1 MPCVNSTTMFPTV
14 KRVIK
19 KLIKNNSILVH
30 HNDPNGCSCCGGVV
44 RHLSLDE
51 LQEPLHD
58 FDYLLKFEISK
69 IYTWAFDKVK
79 VYAIAATPEDDVDTS
94 NIGEYACVNYLGKQF
109 GRYFHGD
116 VLLFKDRAHAETYTR
131 QFRDFKEIATKLKTE
146 V

>member
-19 KLIKNNSILVH
+19 KLIKNNSFVLH
-30 HNDPNGCSCCGGVV
+30 HNDPNGCSCCGG
-44 RHLSLDE
+44 RLNNLSLDE
-51 LQEPLHD
+51 LQD
-58 FDYLLKFEISK
+58 FLQHYTLQDLEIGK

-79 VYAIAATPEDDVDTS
+79 VHAIALMPNCCTCDQ
-94 NIGEYACVNYLGKQF
+94 GEYACVNYLGKQF
-109 GRYFHGD
+109 GRYFHGN
-116 VLLFKDRAHAETYTR
+116 VLLFKDKAHAETFTR

>member
-19 KLIKNNSILVH
+19 KLIKDNSFLIH
-30 HNDPNGCSCCGGVV
+30 HNDPNGCSCCGGAVQN
-44 RHLSLDE
+44 LSLDE
-51 LQEPLHD
+51 LQELHMCSN
-58 FDYLLKFEISK
+58 FEISK

-79 VYAIAATPEDDVDTS
+79 VYAIAATPGDDVDTS

-116 VLLFKDRAHAETYTR
+116 VLLFKDKAHAETYTR
-131 QFRDFKEIATKLKTE
+131 QFRDFKESATKLKTE

>member
-1 MPCVNSTTMFPTV
+1 MTCSNNTTMFKV

-19 KLIKNNSILVH
+19 KLIKNNSFVFH
-30 HNDPNGCSCCGGVV
+30 HNDPNGCSCCGGAVEN
-44 RHLSLDE
+44 LSLDE
-51 LQEPLHD
+51 LQEKVHD
-58 FDYLLKFEISK
+58 PDFLLDFEISK

-79 VYAIAATPEDDVDTS
+79 VHAIALMPNCCTCDR
-94 NIGEYACVNYLGKQF
+94 GEYACVNYLGKQF

-116 VLLFKDRAHAETYTR
+116 VLLFKDKAHAETFTR